1 MAQQRQP
8 QLVQTADNMRAQEF
22 VTEDRKGKIPGGA
35 DNAMPGAHTMRD
47 NGGYDRS
54 NHMNRMM
61 MAMAMHDGKS
71 PKAIPRDQ
79 MDPASWVEKY
89 NTAHPYT
96 KEEDNMVH
104 GAMKTI
110 GSEHIHTISDHRS
123 LETPDT
129 HKVSPVKGFSG
140 YPR

>member
-1 MAQQRQP
+1 
-8 QLVQTADNMRAQEF
+8 MRAQEF
-22 VTEDRKGKIPGGA
+22 VTEDRKGSIPGGH
-35 DNAMPGAHTMRD
+35 DTSMPGVHIMRD
-47 NGGYDRS
+47 NGGYDRT

-61 MAMAMHDGKS
+61 MAAAMHDGKTK
-71 PKAIPRDQ
+71 KAIPRDQ

-96 KEEDNMVH
+96 REEDNMIH

-110 GSEHIHTISDHRS
+110 GSDHHKLISDHRS
-123 LETPDT
+123 IEPEGI
-129 HKVSPVKGFSG
+129 HKISPVRGFKG

>member
-1 MAQQRQP
+1 
-8 QLVQTADNMRAQEF
+8 VRALEF
-22 VTEDRKGKIPGGA
+22 VTEDRKGKIPGGH

-47 NGGYDRS
+47 NGGYDRI

-61 MAMAMHDGKS
+61 MAAAMHDGKS
-71 PKAIPRDQ
+71 KKAIPRDQ

-96 KEEDNMVH
+96 KEEDNMIH

-110 GSEHIHTISDHRS
+110 GAETIHAVSDHRS
-123 LETPDT
+123 REQPDT
-129 HKVSPVKGFSG
+129 HRISPVKGFAG

>member
-1 MAQQRQP
+1 
-8 QLVQTADNMRAQEF
+8 MRAREF
-22 VTEDRKGKIPGGA
+22 VAEDRKGEIPGGH
-35 DNAMPGAHTMRD
+35 DNAMPGAFRVRD
-47 NGGYDRS
+47 NGGYDRT

-61 MAMAMHDGKS
+61 MAMAMHDGKDK
-71 PKAIPRDQ
+71 KAIPRDK

-96 KEEDNMVH
+96 DEESNMIQ

-110 GSEHIHTISDHRS
+110 GSDSKHHISDHRS

-129 HKVSPVKGFSG
+129 HKISPVSAFKG
-140 YPR
+140 YR

>member
-1 MAQQRQP
+1 
-8 QLVQTADNMRAQEF
+8 MRAQEF
-22 VTEDRKGKIPGGA
+22 VTEDRKGKIPGGH
-35 DNAMPGAHTMRD
+35 DNSMPGAHIMRD
-47 NGGYDRS
+47 NGGYDRT

-61 MAMAMHDGKS
+61 MAAAMHDGKT
-71 PKAIPRDQ
+71 KNAIPRDQ

-96 KEEDNMVH
+96 KEEDNMIH

-110 GSEHIHTISDHRS
+110 GSDHHKVISDHRS
-123 LETPDT
+123 IEPEGI
-129 HKVSPVKGFSG
+129 HKVSPVKGFKG